1 MTAEPKGPAEFPL
14 DRLTPDQ
21 FEVLTFLLARAE
33 FPDVVHVRAKDHGLD
48 ARLPDSQ
55 GATLRGWQAKRFLD
69 RIYWDQCQTS
79 IRRALAFWRP
89 LRITF
94 TFPKV
99 LSAKEQDEF
108 RTELIEKFPRVK
120 LDWWDASELQP
131 RMRDSE
137 GGRKAAHW
145 LFGNPEADKEELQ
158 RALAVGGELAD
169 AGQAAARVAEVQK
182 FMSRD
187 PHFHFTTIAREP
199 DAPATPPASEAL
211 ASLEADFGGQLVRFD
226 ASERYP
232 GGAQDAG
239 LGGRLL
245 FSDDEAGRRAHEAV
259 TKVVREGGSAEIT
272 SGMTADLGP
281 VPVGLRGLL
290 PEEPVSGA
298 FQISAREVKRPSA
311 PAGIP
316 ILVRSGST
324 ELGIVLAAVEPLEGW
339 DLTAAG
345 SAGGLDVFMSMRTR
359 NGDQEPYMN
368 WRWRQGEGSA
378 LEQLL
383 AAEVVLSAHR
393 GDPIELITPADGK
406 AVVVAT
412 MNPREGLEDDLREIE
427 NDRKFLEYAA
437 EAEAWLGTTLVP
449 PASPSESDA
458 EILSWLVAQIRTPEH
473 KGKLTRVE
481 FVLSRSIADVDE
493 PFQIAT
499 VQPLH
504 AELFG
509 EERYL
514 GLQQIHIPEAR
525 FDGVKGTEEAG
536 DTVVI
541 VPADAEGQ
549 VTVRLYPPTMAPE
562 ETALP
567 SE

>member
-1 MTAEPKGPAEFPL
+1 MTTMPKGPEEFPL

-21 FEVLTFLLARAE
+21 FEILTFLLARAE
-33 FPDVVHVRAKDHGLD
+33 FPEVIHVRAKDHGLD
-48 ARLPDSQ
+48 ARRPDSQ
-55 GATLRGWQAKRFLD
+55 GATLRGWQSKRFLD
-69 RIYWDQCQTS
+69 RIYWDQCQES

-94 TFPKV
+94 TFPKI
-99 LSAKEQDEF
+99 LSGKEQDEF
-108 RTELIEKFPRVK
+108 RTELIEEFPRVK

-137 GGRKAAHW
+137 GGRRAAHW
-145 LFGNPEADKEELQ
+145 LFGNPEADKEELR

-182 FMSRD
+182 FMGRD
-187 PHFHFTTIAREP
+187 PHLHYTTIAREE
-199 DAPATPPASEAL
+199 DAPETPPANETL
-211 ASLEADFGGQLVRFD
+211 ASFEADFGGQRVRFD

-232 GGAQDAG
+232 GGARDAG
-239 LGGRLL
+239 LGGTLL
-245 FSDDEAGRRAHEAV
+245 FSDDEAGRRAREAV
-259 TKVVREGGSAEIT
+259 TKVIREGGSAEIT
-272 SGMTADLGP
+272 SGMAADLGP

-290 PEEPVSGA
+290 PEEPVSGE
-298 FQISAREVKRPSA
+298 FQISAQKVEPPSA

-316 ILVRSGST
+316 ILVRSGSA
-324 ELGIVLAAVEPLEGW
+324 ELGIVLGAIEPLEGW
-339 DLTAAG
+339 DVTAAG

-359 NGDQEPYMN
+359 EGKKEPHMN

-383 AAEVVLSAHR
+383 AAEVMLNAHR

-406 AVVVAT
+406 SVVVAT
-412 MNPREGLEDDLREIE
+412 MDPREGLEEDIREIE
-427 NDRKFLEYAA
+427 ATRDFLEYAA

-458 EILSWLVAQIRTPEH
+458 QILSWLVAQIRTPEH
-473 KGKLTRVE
+473 KGRLTRVE
-481 FVLSRSIADVDE
+481 FSLSRSIADIEE
-493 PFQIAT
+493 PFQVAAL
-499 VQPLH
+499 QPLH

-514 GLQQIHIPEAR
+514 GLRQIHIPEAR
-525 FDGVKGTEEAG
+525 FDGAKGTEGAG
-536 DTVVI
+536 DTVVV
-541 VPADAEGQ
+541 VPTNADRQ
-549 VTVRLYPPTMAPE
+549 VAVRIYPPTVVPE
-562 ETALP
+562 EAAQP
-567 SE
+567 VG